1 MVEEG
6 AELDACLSEALVTY
20 AARGCIE
27 AELCYHAPRLLKY
40 VTAFVQFSYP
50 PLRTFWES
58 RRTANYLSVALVTTF
73 CLSMAVALINYWH
86 LLPLPGLLGRCH
98 FLQAVEVSFTLLL
111 FFEMV
116 SLVFVIPDSIANSI
130 GKQIE
135 ILSLILL
142 RSSFKEFSHY
152 NFERPL
158 QSQLESV
165 YKMVADGGG
174 ALLIFLLLS
183 LYYGVQRHRA
193 ITREGDRMGFVQLK
207 QFISL
212 LVLVALV
219 LLIGHDVYLALRTG
233 YWVQSVDRFYL
244 LLIYADV
251 LFLLVAFRY
260 TLHYPDIFRYSAF
273 VLVTVFIRFS
283 LLAPVYYNALLG
295 VFTVVF
301 AIAVVYFHTV
311 FTDGRLAYIAR
322 HQLRPPGA
330 ADQTLTPPPPTPP
343 V

>member
-1 MVEEG
+1 MKHL
-6 AELDACLSEALVTY
+6 A
-20 AARGCIE
+20 
-27 AELCYHAPRLLKY
+27 
-40 VTAFVQFSYP
+40 AFVQLSYS
-50 PLRTFWES
+50 PLRAFWES
-58 RRTANYLSVALVTTF
+58 RRTAYYLSAALVTTF
-73 CLSMAVALINYWH
+73 GLSMGLALVNYWH
-86 LLPLPGLLGRCH
+86 LLALPGLLGRCH

-152 NFERPL
+152 QFERPL
-158 QSQLESV
+158 QSQVESV

-174 ALLIFLLLS
+174 ALLVFLLLS

-193 ITREGDRMGFVQLK
+193 ITPEADRAGFVQLK
-207 QFISL
+207 QFIAL
-212 LVLVALV
+212 LVLAALV
-219 LLIGHDVYLALRTG
+219 LLIGHDVYLALRSG
-233 YWVQSVDRFYL
+233 HWVQSVDRFYL

-295 VFTVVF
+295 VFSVVF

-322 HQLRPPGA
+322 HQHRPPDPPA
-330 ADQTLTPPPPTPP
+330 AAREPAPAAGPLR
-343 V
+343 

>member
-1 MVEEG
+1 M
-6 AELDACLSEALVTY
+6 
-20 AARGCIE
+20 
-27 AELCYHAPRLLKY
+27 KY
-40 VTAFVQFSYP
+40 LTAFVQFSYP

-58 RRTANYLSVALVTTF
+58 RRTAHYLSVALVTTF
-73 CLSMAVALINYWH
+73 GLSMALALVNYWH
-86 LLPLPGLLGRCH
+86 LLPLPGLLARCH

-135 ILSLILL
+135 ILSLVLL

-152 NFERPL
+152 HFERPL

-174 ALLIFLLLS
+174 ALLVFLLLS

-193 ITREGDRMGFVQLK
+193 ITQEGDRAGFVMLK
-207 QFISL
+207 QLMAL
-212 LVLVALV
+212 LVLAALL
-219 LLIGHDVYLALRTG
+219 LLIGHDVYQALRTG
-233 YWVQSVDRFYL
+233 HWVQSVDRFYL

-295 VFTVVF
+295 VFSVVF

-311 FTDGRLAYIAR
+311 FTEGRLAYIAR
-322 HQLRPPGA
+322 HQPRPPA
-330 ADQTLTPPPPTPP
+330 ASETAPPPAAGPPPTPRG
-343 V
+343 

>member
-1 MVEEG
+1 MNYL
-6 AELDACLSEALVTY
+6 AALVQ
-20 AARGCIE
+20 
-27 AELCYHAPRLLKY
+27 L
-40 VTAFVQFSYP
+40 SYP

-58 RRTANYLSVALVTTF
+58 RRTAHYLSAALVTTF
-73 CLSMAVALINYWH
+73 GLSMALALVNHWH
-86 LLPLPGLLGRCH
+86 LLALPGLLGRCH
-98 FLQAVEVSFTLLL
+98 FLQAVEVSFTLLLL

-135 ILSLILL
+135 ILSLVLL

-152 NFERPL
+152 QFERPL

-174 ALLIFLLLS
+174 ALLVFLLLS

-193 ITREGDRMGFVQLK
+193 ITQEADRAGFVQLK
-207 QFISL
+207 QFIAL
-212 LVLVALV
+212 LVLAALV
-219 LLIGHDVYLALRTG
+219 LLIGHDVYLALRSG
-233 YWVQSVDRFYL
+233 HWVQSVDRFYL

-295 VFTVVF
+295 VFSVVF

-322 HQLRPPGA
+322 HQNRLPDPPA
-330 ADQTLTPPPPTPP
+330 VASNTPLPSRD
-343 V
+343 

>member
-1 MVEEG
+1 MCCSPGEHP
-6 AELDACLSEALVTY
+6 Y
-20 AARGCIE
+20 AA
-27 AELCYHAPRLLKY
+27 LY
-40 VTAFVQFSYP
+40 VKHLASLVQLSYV

-58 RRTANYLSVALVTTF
+58 RRTTHYLSVALVAIF
-73 CLSMAVALINYWH
+73 GLSMGLALVNHWQLFAMP
-86 LLPLPGLLGRCH
+86 LLLRHCH
-98 FLQAVEVSFTLLL
+98 FLQAVEASFTLLL

-135 ILSLILL
+135 ILSLVLL

-152 NFERPL
+152 HFDLPL
-158 QSQLESV
+158 QSQLASV

-174 ALLIFLLLS
+174 ALLVFLLLS

-193 ITREGDRMGFVQLK
+193 ITQEGDRAGFVHLK
-207 QFISL
+207 QFIAL
-212 LVLVALV
+212 LVLAAL
-219 LLIGHDVYLALRTG
+219 LFLIGHDVYQALCTG
-233 YWVQSVDRFYL
+233 HWVQSVDRFYL

-295 VFTVVF
+295 VFSVAF
-301 AIAVVYFHTV
+301 AIAVVYFHTL

-322 HQLRPPGA
+322 NTPGQNNSA
-330 ADQTLTPPPPTPP
+330 E
-343 V
+343 

>member
-1 MVEEG
+1 MQ
-6 AELDACLSEALVTY
+6 LS
-20 AARGCIE
+20 
-27 AELCYHAPRLLKY
+27 Y
-40 VTAFVQFSYP
+40 V

-58 RRTANYLSVALVTTF
+58 RRTTHYMSVALVATF
-73 CLSMAVALINYWH
+73 GLSLSLALVNHWKLFAVPR
-86 LLPLPGLLGRCH
+86 LLEHCH

-135 ILSLILL
+135 ILSLVLL

-152 NFERPL
+152 HFELPL
-158 QSQLESV
+158 QGQLASV

-174 ALLIFLLLS
+174 ALLVFLLLS
-183 LYYGVQRHRA
+183 LYYGMQRHRA
-193 ITREGDRMGFVQLK
+193 ITQEGDRAGFVLLK
-207 QFISL
+207 QFIAL
-212 LVLVALV
+212 LVLAALV
-219 LLIGHDVYLALRTG
+219 SLIGHDVYQALRTG
-233 YWVQSVDRFYL
+233 YWMQSVDRFYL

-295 VFTVVF
+295 VFSVVF
-301 AIAVVYFHTV
+301 AIAVVYFHTL
-311 FTDGRLAYIAR
+311 FTDGRLGYIAR
-322 HQLRPPGA
+322 NAHHPQNSGA
-330 ADQTLTPPPPTPP
+330 D
-343 V
+343 